1 MSWSNHIRNMTYYK
15 SNPDWV
21 WYDEN
26 EKPHLTEKAP
36 PEAVESYNYAMEYM
50 RKSEETGVVYH

>member
-1 MSWSNHIRNMTYYK
+1 MGIFDYAKKATFFM

-26 EKPHLTEKAP
+26 EIPHLTEKAP
-36 PEAVESYNYAMEYM
+36 PEAVESYRFWKE
-50 RKSEETGVVYH
+50 RFEKSQKTGIIYD

>member
-1 MSWSNHIRNMTYYK
+1 MSWSEHIKKMTLYK

-26 EKPHLTEKAP
+26 EVPHLTEKAP
-36 PEAVESYNYAMEYM
+36 PEAVESFKYAMEMM
-50 RKSEETGVVYH
+50 RKSEEAGVIYH